1 MKITNLTRTQPY
13 VFTRYIGFVILIA
26 IFIVQPTSG
35 STDELMQK
43 IEKEGVIRI
52 GFQEDVTPFVSF
64 DEIARIHRGFSVD
77 MAKQLVFYLSKRF
90 DKDIKL
96 QPVNLKANQ
105 RFAMIVDGKIDIEM
119 GASTQTYERE
129 KNVDFSLVYFTSET
143 TFLVSKA
150 SGIENVSDMQNK
162 RIAAGKGTTNL
173 QLLEQLK
180 ASGQLLP
187 GEILSFDTHN
197 LASWALVNGKAD
209 AYCADRVL
217 LTTKRLQTP
226 DPESWIILED
236 SIGYEPY
243 AFMIPENN
251 SDFRDFVNDTIR
263 WTILTGKY
271 FDIYEQWMGP
281 LGIGPFKM
289 SPSFKEYLNVITY
302 PIPEDW
308 WSK

>member
-1 MKITNLTRTQPY
+1 MKKTNLTRTQPY
-13 VFTRYIGFVILIA
+13 VFTGYIGFVILIA

-52 GFQEDVTPFVSF
+52 GFQGDVTPFVSF
-64 DEIARIHRGFSVD
+64 DELARVHRGFSVD

-90 DKDIKL
+90 GKDIKL
-96 QPVNLKANQ
+96 QPVNLKADQ
-105 RFAMIVDGKIDIEM
+105 RSAMIVDGKIDIEM

-150 SGIENVSDMQNK
+150 SGIENVSDMHNK

-197 LASWALVNGKAD
+197 LAHWALVNGKAD

-226 DPESWIILED
+226 DPEGWIILED

-308 WSK
+308 WSE